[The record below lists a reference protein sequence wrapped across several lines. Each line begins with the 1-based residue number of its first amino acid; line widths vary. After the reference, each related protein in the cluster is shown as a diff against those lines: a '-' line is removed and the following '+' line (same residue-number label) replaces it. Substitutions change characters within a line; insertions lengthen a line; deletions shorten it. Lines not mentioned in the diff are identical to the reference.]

1 MSMENIKAKA
11 KNLKDSAKEKAV
23 NAKEKVGKFFEE
35 NKEVTSGLISFGFTL
50 LPAVVVAIGGA
61 IAGSKNPEACL
72 VEDDVTGLDFK
83 TKHPMT
89 NKEILEL
96 GDRMIDGQSKGDA
109 LNEMGLLKKEK
120 KRR

>member
-11 KNLKDSAKEKAV
+11 KNLKDSVKEKVV

-35 NKEVTSGLISFGFTL
+35 HEEVTSGLISLGFTV
-50 LPAVVVAIGGA
+50 LPGVIVAIGGA
-61 IAGSKNPEACL
+61 IAGKDPGACL

-109 LNEMGLLKKEK
+109 LNEMGLLKKER

>member
-1 MSMENIKAKA
+1 MSMESIKAKA

-35 NKEVTSGLISFGFTL
+35 HEEVTSGLITFGCTV
-50 LPAVVVAIGGA
+50 LPGIVAVIGGA
-61 IAGSKNPEACL
+61 IGGRNPEACL